1 MMLLGWETKK
11 ILKRRATRV
20 ILVLCLVLV
29 LLLAGT
35 TVFANL
41 SFGTEVEAP
50 TWEARACC
58 VQATRDA
65 AAWRIYTRR
74 QVR

>member
-29 LLLAGT
+29 LLAGT
-35 TVFANL
+35 TGFANL

-50 TWEARACC
+50 TWEARVCC
-58 VQATRDA
+58 VQANRDA